1 MENISCIFL
10 HNEIVP
16 LLFFYQNIISIMSS
30 LFGCWWFLMIYRKQ
44 NIRVDLQINIQNPQF
59 LRMKTFFNVNQHIRC
74 AIRRNPLIICILI
87 VTHIIIFMSKHKR
100 NIMLL
105 NFPLK
110 HQLLSNWL
118 IDWSIDWLITNGLN
132 KLLIDEKIMNGW
144 WVNQLIKWNTDWFS
158 NVHVQNTWKIDRLIE
173 WSLIDSLNE
182 NSKRSLT

>member
-1 MENISCIFL
+1 M
-10 HNEIVP
+10 
-16 LLFFYQNIISIMSS
+16 
-30 LFGCWWFLMIYRKQ
+30 
-44 NIRVDLQINIQNPQF
+44 QINIQNPQF
-59 LRMKTFFNVNQHIRC
+59 LRMKTFFNVNLHMRC
-74 AIRRNPLIICILI
+74 AIWTNPLIIFILI

>member
-1 MENISCIFL
+1 MSARSIGYCHERKSEELSIYMNGKEMENISCIFL

-118 IDWSIDWLITNGLN
+118 IDWLINR
-132 KLLIDEKIMNGW
+132 LID
-144 WVNQLIKWNTDWFS
+144 
-158 NVHVQNTWKIDRLIE
+158 HE
-173 WSLIDSLNE
+173 W
-182 NSKRSLT
+182 T